1 MRKDT
6 LSQIKYMGD
15 EDDLEEIS
23 KIFTDLSERKIFFE
37 NFLPYLENKD
47 KILYSKLS
55 KLEMDE
61 YRKLIFTY
69 KNNNARTKFN
79 IDKYRLDSNKR
90 MDLFSLSKA
99 LCL

>member
-1 MRKDT
+1 
-6 LSQIKYMGD
+6 
-15 EDDLEEIS
+15 
-23 KIFTDLSERKIFFE
+23 
-37 NFLPYLENKD
+37 
-47 KILYSKLS
+47 
-55 KLEMDE
+55 MDE

-99 LCL
+99 LCSL